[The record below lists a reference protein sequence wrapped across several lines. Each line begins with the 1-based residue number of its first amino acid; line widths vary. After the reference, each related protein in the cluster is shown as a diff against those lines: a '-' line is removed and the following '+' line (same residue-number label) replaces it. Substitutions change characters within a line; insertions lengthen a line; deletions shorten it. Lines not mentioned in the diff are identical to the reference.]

1 MLLPKLTVPLL
12 VARTPVGKVVSPIWR
27 PLTIC
32 LSDVL
37 EDSPIA
43 ISLGL
48 LATALLPKAIPEVAP
63 EATLAR
69 SPMLIPVP
77 ASVLALLPKVI
88 E

>member
-1 MLLPKLTVPLL
+1 MSLPKLTVPLS
-12 VARTPVGKVVSPIWR
+12 VAATPVDKVVSPMLR
-27 PLTIC
+27 PLTVC

-43 ISLGL
+43 ISPDL

>member
-1 MLLPKLTVPLL
+1 MLLPKLTAPLS
-12 VARTPVGKVVSPIWR
+12 VAATPVDKVASPILR
-27 PLTIC
+27 PLTVC
-32 LSDVL
+32 LVDVL

-43 ISLGL
+43 ISPEL

>member
-1 MLLPKLTVPLL
+1 MSLPKLTVPLS
-12 VARTPVGKVVSPIWR
+12 VAATPLDKVVSPILLS
-27 PLTIC
+27 LTVC
-32 LSDVL
+32 LVDVL

-43 ISLGL
+43 ISPDL

>member
-1 MLLPKLTVPLL
+1 MPLL
-12 VARTPVGKVVSPIWR
+12 VAATPLDKVASPILIS
-27 PLTIC
+27 LTVCI
-32 LSDVL
+32 SDVL

-43 ISLGL
+43 ISPDL

>member
-1 MLLPKLTVPLL
+1 MPSL
-12 VARTPVGKVVSPIWR
+12 VAITPVDKVVLPIVR
-27 PLTIC
+27 PLTVC

-37 EDSPIA
+37 EYWPIA
-43 ISLGL
+43 ISPDL
-48 LATALLPKAIPEVAP
+48 LATALLPKAIPETAP

-69 SPMLIPVP
+69 SPMLIPVA